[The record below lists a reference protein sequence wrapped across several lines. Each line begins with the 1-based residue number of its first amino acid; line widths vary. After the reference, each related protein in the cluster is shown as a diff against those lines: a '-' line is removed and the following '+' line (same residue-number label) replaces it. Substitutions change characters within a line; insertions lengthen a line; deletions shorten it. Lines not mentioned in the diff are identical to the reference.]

1 MRFTFTLIASL
12 IIYKLSFSQEIFGK
26 VEVALSFPDLKETM
40 TVVDNHGRPNI
51 FFVDSKEI
59 TQVIFNNDTEKIE
72 KTFPKPPETFPKI
85 QGFNVGSDSS
95 INLYFSNYRSDGFF
109 LMSIKEGE
117 KLFVKQF
124 DLGFDNRERFL
135 STINYKNQFYL
146 LSYIEGK
153 SIINIYSFKK
163 AGHNKV
169 VYDLSNHTFYNENGN
184 VVPLSNLLDK
194 DKTEVIED
202 NIPYSLE
209 IVSKK
214 IKIYPKNDS
223 IIITLNHKTDRTQIL
238 SLNLKNESNKS
249 FFIENIGASATKKSN
264 SFISDNRLF
273 QLIVSSEF
281 LVLSIHDLKTREKIT
296 EYSIK
301 KDEEFFF
308 KNAPFYQEFEGQ
320 MSNMFNS
327 RARSNR
333 AEVKNTKDFL
343 RKLSK
348 YEVGLYIL
356 KNTDFIDITIG
367 GAKEAK
373 PLGVGSLLNPE
384 ILPTLISTTTDPV
397 SWGYYSYVQIKSSI
411 FTKSLLNIKTLK
423 HIDKKAQNNVF
434 DRISLKSKYLKN
446 SVLKKKLK
454 LETIFKIDNFF
465 VYGFYNKKEKS
476 YTLMKFEH

>member
-40 TVVDNHGRPNI
+40 TVVDNNGRPNI

-59 TQVIFNNDTEKIE
+59 TQVVFNNDTEKIE

-109 LMSIKEGE
+109 LMSIKEEE
-117 KLFVKQF
+117 KLFAKQF

-153 SIINIYSFKK
+153 SIINAYSFKK

-169 VYDLSNHTFYNENGN
+169 IYDLSNHTFYNKNGN

-194 DKTEVIED
+194 DNTEVIED

-214 IKIYPKNDS
+214 IKIYPKDDS
-223 IIITLNHKTDRTQIL
+223 IIITLNHKNDGTQIL
-238 SLNLKNESNKS
+238 SLDLENESNNS

-264 SFISDNRLF
+264 SFISGNRLF
-273 QLIVSSEF
+273 QLLVSSEF
-281 LVLSIHDLKTREKIT
+281 LVLSIHDLKTQGKIT
-296 EYSIK
+296 EYSVK

-308 KNAPFYQEFEGQ
+308 KNFPFYKENKSQT
-320 MSNMFNS
+320 SNLFNS
-327 RARSNR
+327 RTATHRK
-333 AEVKNTKDFL
+333 EIKDTKEFL
-343 RKLSK
+343 KKLSK
-348 YEVGLYIL
+348 TDVGIYTLSGP
-356 KNTDFIDITIG
+356 NFIDVTIG
-367 GAKEAK
+367 GAEEAK
-373 PLGVGSLLNPE
+373 SVGAISQFNPTALTSS
-384 ILPTLISTTTDPV
+384 IGMSTAPV
-397 SWGYYSYVQIKSSI
+397 SWGYYSYTTSKSSI
-411 FTKSLLNIKTLK
+411 FTKSLLNDKTLE

-434 DRISLKSKYLKN
+434 DRISLKSSYLKN
-446 SVLKKKLK
+446 SVLKKKLR
-454 LETIFKIDNFF
+454 LETIFKVDDFF

>member
-1 MRFTFTLIASL
+1 MRFTFTIIASL

-40 TVVDNHGRPNI
+40 TVVDNNGRPNI

-117 KLFVKQF
+117 KLFLKQF

-153 SIINIYSFKK
+153 SIINAYSFEK

-169 VYDLSNHTFYNENGN
+169 VYDLSNHTFYNKNGN

-194 DKTEVIED
+194 DNTEVIED

-214 IKIYPKNDS
+214 IKIYPKDDS
-223 IIITLNHKTDRTQIL
+223 ITVTLNHKTDRTQIL
-238 SLNLKNESNKS
+238 SLNLENESNNS

-264 SFISDNRLF
+264 SFISGNRLF
-273 QLIVSSEF
+273 QLLVSSEF
-281 LVLSIHDLKTREKIT
+281 LVLSIHDLKTQGKIT
-296 EYSIK
+296 EYSVK

-308 KNAPFYQEFEGQ
+308 KNSPFYEEGE
-320 MSNMFNS
+320 SRIPNFFNS
-327 RARSNR
+327 RTLNNR
-333 AEVKNTKDFL
+333 TEIKSTKDFL

-348 YEVGLYIL
+348 YNVGVYVLQTKKL
-356 KNTDFIDITIG
+356 TDVTIG
-367 GAKEAK
+367 GSKEVRI
-373 PLGVGSLLNPE
+373 PVGGTHFGSSSSMSP
-384 ILPTLISTTTDPV
+384 IGISTIPV
-397 SWGYYSYVQIKSSI
+397 FQAYHSYLKGKSSI
-411 FTKSLLNIKTLK
+411 FTQSLFNSKTLE
-423 HIDKKAQNNVF
+423 HIAQKAQNNVF
-434 DRISLKSKYLKN
+434 DRISLKSSYLKN

-454 LETIFKIDNFF
+454 LETIFKMDDFF